1 MSAVPPPL
9 PPEVPD
15 TDPTKPQLPVH
26 DTRDLPAVPAPIPPL
41 PEKPKRDHQIVSTNT
56 SIEKSKQG
64 HEAYLYP
71 QRPEPIPRRNNPLH
85 VPVWS
90 VLLMLTMVAGC
101 VGLTVLAVVALGGR
115 VPPAAAPRFVILT
128 AGATL
133 VPQITIPPLA
143 TPTLPALQPQIA
155 SGMMLTGPTLV
166 PVPTNTPS
174 PTPAPEITIGA
185 FVLVIG
191 DRGMNVRSGPGT
203 ESTVVRVVDPGSE
216 FIIVDGPQEAN
227 GLRWWL
233 IASRDGSF
241 SGWAADN
248 DGTTDLLEVIVVPSA
263 PTT

>member
-1 MSAVPPPL
+1 MSAIPPPVPPEL
-9 PPEVPD
+9 PD

-26 DTRDLPAVPAPIPPL
+26 DTRDLPAVPAPMQKQKRDHLPVASSAF
-41 PEKPKRDHQIVSTNT
+41 PEKPKRGQDT
-56 SIEKSKQG
+56 
-64 HEAYLYP
+64 YLYP
-71 QRPEPIPRRNNPLH
+71 QRPAPPNTRRDNPLH

-90 VLLMLTMVAGC
+90 VLLMLMGVAGC
-101 VGLTVLAVVALGGR
+101 VGLTVFGIVALGGR
-115 VPPAAAPRFVILT
+115 IPPPAAPRFVILT
-128 AGATL
+128 AGATM
-133 VPQITIPPLA
+133 VPQITIPSLA
-143 TPTLPALQPQIA
+143 TPTLPALQPQSA

-174 PTPAPEITIGA
+174 PTPAPEITIGTI
-185 FVLVIG
+185 VVVIG
-191 DRGMNVRSGPGT
+191 DRGMNVRSGAGT
-203 ESTVVRVVDPGSE
+203 ENTVVRVVDPGSE